1 MVSTKKGS
9 KTTYEIQFPACLSY
23 INLVLQ
29 NTQNQRMNLVLST
42 DAKPRL
48 KWTPELHQ
56 RFVDAVNQLGGPDK
70 ATPKSVMRVM
80 GIPGLTLY
88 HLKSHLQKYRLGKS
102 LGDNTDY
109 KEMQSSN
116 GNFIRDTSD
125 GIHGHMNDLQIPQ
138 ALQMQMEVQQKLNE
152 QIEVQRHLQLRIEAQ
167 GKYLQTVLKKAQ
179 ETLAGY
185 SSSSAG
191 AELARAELSQL
202 VSMVNTGCT
211 SSSFSE
217 LTEVGGSS
225 IIERK
230 PMRGT
235 ICSMGSSLTSSE
247 SSGRNDKAPLEN
259 GNICTQNV
267 EFSLMDIHPEK
278 KPLISCASNQA
289 NGKKRSVSKVS
300 DGVCVEQPLAKR
312 LELPEEET
320 GGCLRKSGFLELFDL
335 NSQCHNDIESGPKAI
350 DLNCR
355 E

>member
-1 MVSTKKGS
+1 
-9 KTTYEIQFPACLSY
+9 
-23 INLVLQ
+23 
-29 NTQNQRMNLVLST
+29 MNLVLST

-56 RFVDAVNQLGGPDK
+56 RFVDAINQLGGPDK

-80 GIPGLTLY
+80 GIPGLTLNTGWG
-88 HLKSHLQKYRLGKS
+88 KALGIIQVGS
-102 LGDNTDY
+102 RIHYY
-109 KEMQSSN
+109 KEIQSSN

-125 GIHGHMNDLQIPQ
+125 GIHGQMNESLQIPQ
-138 ALQMQMEVQQKLNE
+138 ALHMQMEVQRKLHE

-235 ICSMGSSLTSSE
+235 TCSMGSSLTSSE

-267 EFSLMDIHPEK
+267 ELSLMDFLPEK

-335 NSQCHNDIESGPKAI
+335 NNQCHNDI
-350 DLNCR
+350 
-355 E
+355 

>member
-1 MVSTKKGS
+1 
-9 KTTYEIQFPACLSY
+9 
-23 INLVLQ
+23 
-29 NTQNQRMNLVLST
+29 MNLVLST

-80 GIPGLTLY
+80 GIPGLTLNTGWG
-88 HLKSHLQKYRLGKS
+88 KALGIIQITKRC
-102 LGDNTDY
+102 
-109 KEMQSSN
+109 QSSN

-125 GIHGHMNDLQIPQ
+125 GIHGHMNESLQIPQ
-138 ALQMQMEVQQKLNE
+138 ALQMQM
-152 QIEVQRHLQLRIEAQ
+152 EVQRHLQLRIEAQ

-267 EFSLMDIHPEK
+267 ELSLMDFLPEK

>member
-9 KTTYEIQFPACLSY
+9 KNTYEIQFPACLSY

-56 RFVDAVNQLGGPDK
+56 RFVDAVNQLGGPDRNENK
-70 ATPKSVMRVM
+70 L
-80 GIPGLTLY
+80 LTVFY
-88 HLKSHLQKYRLGKS
+88 LQKYRLGKS
-102 LGDNTDY
+102 LGNNTDY
-109 KEMQSSN
+109 KEIQSSN

-125 GIHGHMNDLQIPQ
+125 GIHGQMNESLQIPQ
-138 ALQMQMEVQQKLNE
+138 ALQMHMEVQRKLHE

-267 EFSLMDIHPEK
+267 ELSLMDIHPEK
-278 KPLISCASNQA
+278 GPLISCASNQA
-289 NGKKRSVSKVS
+289 NRKKRSVSKVS

-320 GGCLRKSGFLELFDL
+320 GGCLRKSGFLELLDL

>member
-56 RFVDAVNQLGGPDK
+56 RFVDAVNQLGGPDRNENK
-70 ATPKSVMRVM
+70 LFTVF
-80 GIPGLTLY
+80 Y
-88 HLKSHLQKYRLGKS
+88 LQKYRLGKS
-102 LGDNTDY
+102 LGNNTDY

-125 GIHGHMNDLQIPQ
+125 GIHGHMNESLQIPQ
-138 ALQMQMEVQQKLNE
+138 ALQMQMEVQRKLHE

-267 EFSLMDIHPEK
+267 ELSLMDIHPEK

>member
-9 KTTYEIQFPACLSY
+9 KTT
-23 INLVLQ
+23 
-29 NTQNQRMNLVLST
+29 
-42 DAKPRL
+42 L

-102 LGDNTDY
+102 LGNNTDY

-138 ALQMQMEVQQKLNE
+138 ALQMQMEVQQKLHE

-267 EFSLMDIHPEK
+267 ELSLMDIQPEK

>member
-1 MVSTKKGS
+1 
-9 KTTYEIQFPACLSY
+9 
-23 INLVLQ
+23 
-29 NTQNQRMNLVLST
+29 MNLVLST

-70 ATPKSVMRVM
+70 ATPKSVMRHKK
-80 GIPGLTLY
+80 ISL
-88 HLKSHLQKYRLGKS
+88 SFLG
-102 LGDNTDY
+102 TDY
-109 KEMQSSN
+109 KEIQSSN
-116 GNFIRDTSD
+116 GNFIRDTNGFLLMMHQCIS
-125 GIHGHMNDLQIPQ
+125 I
-138 ALQMQMEVQQKLNE
+138 KLLFHF
-152 QIEVQRHLQLRIEAQ
+152 QVQRHLQLRIEAQ
-167 GKYLQTVLKKAQ
+167 GTYLQTVLKKAQ

-267 EFSLMDIHPEK
+267 ELSLMDIHPEK